1 MMLHLK
7 CERARVRMS
16 LLLVVLAVVSL
27 SLTPNHR
34 SSLFNYCDAFQLV
47 QQQPTT
53 ATLLLLQS
61 QSRSS
66 SLSSRRLSM
75 SMSMSMSSSSTDS
88 STTDNSNSNAS
99 STIKS
104 VTVLGG
110 TGFVGSRVC
119 KILSDKGINVR
130 SISKSGINGIP
141 DWLLKEGIT
150 TTTTTTEEDS
160 ESDSDSESEDSEN
173 NNINNNNINWI
184 SLDILNVSNE
194 ELDIAMGQPDAIIS
208 CIGIIGTNPQQLI
221 DGNGIVNVKGFESAR
236 RVSTSTSSTST
247 ASTST
252 ASTSTTSTSTT
263 NNANNANALQSIA
276 YVSVSSEVK
285 ACQDNWLPEF
295 MESYFKAKNMAE
307 VAALQDGNSQQDVT
321 IVSPTFIYGT
331 FYIN

>member
-1 MMLHLK
+1 
-7 CERARVRMS
+7 MS

-27 SLTPNHR
+27 SLSLSPNHR

-88 STTDNSNSNAS
+88 STTDNSNSNSNAS

-130 SISKSGINGIP
+130 SISKSGVNGIP
-141 DWLLKEGIT
+141 DWLLKEGTT

-160 ESDSDSESEDSEN
+160 ESDSESESESE
-173 NNINNNNINWI
+173 NNNNINWI

-236 RVSTSTSSTST
+236 RVST
-247 ASTST
+247 
-252 ASTSTTSTSTT
+252 STSTTSTSTT